1 MDIRNVMVGDWV
13 FNGTQAIQLTEE
25 MMTQDIISKMNPIP
39 LTQEIMYKNTY
50 NVESNDYAVYVGEHN
65 IQYHLGDFYV
75 VKYNSDLNI
84 YSYEGIV
91 LKYVNDLQHLMKLSE
106 IKREVILN

>member
-1 MDIRNVMVGDWV
+1 MVGDWV

-25 MMTQDIISKMNPIP
+25 MMTQDIVSKMNPIP

-50 NVESNDYAVYVGEHN
+50 NVESNDYTVYVGEHN

-91 LKYVNDLQHLMKLSE
+91 LKYVNDLQHLMKLSK